1 MPRTPIV
8 GGNWKCNGTVA
19 SSKALC
25 EALNAGEWD
34 TSKVETVVIPVA
46 LHIPM
51 VQDLVKPG
59 IKVAAQN
66 CSATGAGAFTGE
78 INAAQVADAGLEWV
92 LLGHSERRKLYGET
106 EEMLGTKLSKAMEAG
121 LKVIY
126 CIGEQLED
134 REAGKTNDV
143 IAQHMATVYACPN
156 VDYEK
161 IVIAYEPVW
170 AIGTGKVATPVQ
182 AEDAHKFCREL
193 TADKVSKDVA
203 DGLRIQYGGSVSPS
217 NCVELMSC
225 PNIDGFLVGGASLK
239 PDFCTI
245 LKAAAD
251 SA

>member
-1 MPRTPIV
+1 
-8 GGNWKCNGTVA
+8 
-19 SSKALC
+19 
-25 EALNAGEWD
+25 
-34 TSKVETVVIPVA
+34 
-46 LHIPM
+46 M

-78 INAAQVADAGLEWV
+78 VNAAQVADAGMEWV

-126 CIGEQLED
+126 RIGEQLED

-156 VDYEK
+156 GDY
-161 IVIAYEPVW
+161 
-170 AIGTGKVATPVQ
+170 
-182 AEDAHKFCREL
+182 
-193 TADKVSKDVA
+193 VSA
-203 DGLRIQYGGSVSPS
+203 A

-239 PDFCTI
+239 PEF
-245 LKAAAD
+245 
-251 SA
+251 

>member
-1 MPRTPIV
+1 
-8 GGNWKCNGTVA
+8 
-19 SSKALC
+19 
-25 EALNAGEWD
+25 
-34 TSKVETVVIPVA
+34 
-46 LHIPM
+46 M

-78 INAAQVADAGLEWV
+78 VNAAQVADAGMEWV

-134 REAGKTNDV
+134 REAGNTNDV
-143 IAQHMATVYACPN
+143 IAQHMATVFACPN

-161 IVIAYEPVW
+161 VVIAYEPVW

-182 AEDAHKFCREL
+182 AEDAHKYTREL
-193 TADKVSKDVA
+193 TAEKVSKDVA
-203 DGLRIQYGGSVSPS
+203 
-217 NCVELMSC
+217 
-225 PNIDGFLVGGASLK
+225 DGFLVGGASLK
-239 PDFCTI
+239 PEFTTI
-245 LKAAAD
+245 IKAAAD

>member
-1 MPRTPIV
+1 
-8 GGNWKCNGTVA
+8 
-19 SSKALC
+19 
-25 EALNAGEWD
+25 
-34 TSKVETVVIPVA
+34 
-46 LHIPM
+46 M

-78 INAAQVADAGLEWV
+78 VNAAQVADAGMEWV

-134 REAGKTNDV
+134 REAGKT
-143 IAQHMATVYACPN
+143 
-156 VDYEK
+156 
-161 IVIAYEPVW
+161 
-170 AIGTGKVATPVQ
+170 ATPVQ
-182 AEDAHKFCREL
+182 AEDAHKYTREL
-193 TADKVSKDVA
+193 TAEKVSKDVS
-203 DGLRIQYGGSVSPS
+203 DGLRIQYGGSVSAA

-239 PDFCTI
+239 PEFTTI
-245 LKAAAD
+245 IKAAAD

>member
-1 MPRTPIV
+1 
-8 GGNWKCNGTVA
+8 
-19 SSKALC
+19 
-25 EALNAGEWD
+25 
-34 TSKVETVVIPVA
+34 
-46 LHIPM
+46 M

-66 CSATGAGAFTGE
+66 CSSTGAGAFTGE
-78 INAAQVADAGLEWV
+78 VNAEQV
-92 LLGHSERRKLYGET
+92 
-106 EEMLGTKLSKAMEAG
+106 
-121 LKVIY
+121 
-126 CIGEQLED
+126 ED

-182 AEDAHKFCREL
+182 AEDAYKFTREL
-193 TADKVSKDVA
+193 TAEKVSKDVA
-203 DGLRIQYGGSVSPS
+203 DALRIQYGGSVSAA

-239 PDFCTI
+239 PEFTTI
-245 LKAAAD
+245 IKAAAD

>member
-1 MPRTPIV
+1 
-8 GGNWKCNGTVA
+8 
-19 SSKALC
+19 
-25 EALNAGEWD
+25 
-34 TSKVETVVIPVA
+34 
-46 LHIPM
+46 M

-66 CSATGAGAFTGE
+66 CSSTGAGAFTGE
-78 INAAQVADAGLEWV
+78 VNAAQVADAGLEWV

-170 AIGTGKVATPVQ
+170 AIGTGKVATPAQ
-182 AEDAHKFCREL
+182 AQETQAFIRKYV
-193 TADKVSKDVA
+193 AKNVSSAVA
-203 DGLRIQYGGSVSPS
+203 EALIIQYGGSVSPD
-217 NCVELMSC
+217 NCEDLIKC
-225 PNIDGFLVGGASLK
+225 PDIDGFLVGGASLK
-239 PDFCTI
+239 PTFVKI
-245 LKAAAD
+245 IQAA
-251 SA
+251 SRKYC

>member
-1 MPRTPIV
+1 
-8 GGNWKCNGTVA
+8 
-19 SSKALC
+19 
-25 EALNAGEWD
+25 
-34 TSKVETVVIPVA
+34 
-46 LHIPM
+46 M

-78 INAAQVADAGLEWV
+78 VNAAQVADAGLEWV

-182 AEDAHKFCREL
+182 AEDA
-193 TADKVSKDVA
+193 DKVSKDVA
-203 DGLRIQYGGSVSPS
+203 DGLRIQYGGSVSAA

-239 PDFCTI
+239 PEFTTI
-245 LKAAAD
+245 IKAAAD

>member
-1 MPRTPIV
+1 
-8 GGNWKCNGTVA
+8 
-19 SSKALC
+19 
-25 EALNAGEWD
+25 
-34 TSKVETVVIPVA
+34 
-46 LHIPM
+46 M

-78 INAAQVADAGLEWV
+78 VNAAQVADAGMEWV

-126 CIGEQLED
+126 CIGEKL
-134 REAGKTNDV
+134 
-143 IAQHMATVYACPN
+143 
-156 VDYEK
+156 
-161 IVIAYEPVW
+161 VIAYEPVW

-182 AEDAHKFCREL
+182 AEDAHKYTREL
-193 TADKVSKDVA
+193 TAEKVSKDVA
-203 DGLRIQYGGSVSPS
+203 DGLRIQYGGSVSAA

-239 PDFCTI
+239 PEFTTI
-245 LKAAAD
+245 IKAAAD

>member
-25 EALNAGEWD
+25 ETLNGGEWD
-34 TSKVETVVIPVA
+34 TSKVEVVVCPVA

-78 INAAQVADAGLEWV
+78 VNAAQVADAGMEWV

-182 AEDAHKFCREL
+182 AEDAHKFTREL

-203 DGLRIQYGGSVSPS
+203 EALRIQYGGSVSAA

-239 PDFCTI
+239 PEFTTI
-245 LKAAAD
+245 IKAAAD
-251 SA
+251 SN

>member
-1 MPRTPIV
+1 
-8 GGNWKCNGTVA
+8 
-19 SSKALC
+19 
-25 EALNAGEWD
+25 
-34 TSKVETVVIPVA
+34 
-46 LHIPM
+46 M

-66 CSATGAGAFTGE
+66 CSSTGAGAFTGE
-78 INAAQVADAGLEWV
+78 VNAAQVADAGLEWV

-143 IAQHMATVYACPN
+143 IAQHMATVFACPN
-156 VDYEK
+156 IDYEK
-161 IVIAYEPVW
+161 VVIAYEPVW
-170 AIGTGKVATPVQ
+170 AIGTGKVAT
-182 AEDAHKFCREL
+182 
-193 TADKVSKDVA
+193 DVA

-225 PNIDGFLVGGASLK
+225 PNVDGFLVGGASLK

-245 LKAAAD
+245 IKAAAE
-251 SA
+251 A

>member
-8 GGNWKCNGTVA
+8 GGNWKCNGTVE
-19 SSKALC
+19 SSKKLC

-34 TSKVETVVIPVA
+34 SAKVETVVIPVA

-51 VQDLVKPG
+51 VMDLVKPG

-66 CSATGAGAFTGE
+66 CSGTGAGAFTGE
-78 INAAQVADAGLEWV
+78 INAAQVKDAGLEWV
-92 LLGHSERRKLYGET
+92 LLGHSERRKLYGED
-106 EEMLGTKLSKAMEAG
+106 EAILATKLSKAMEAG

-182 AEDAHKFCREL
+182 AEDAHKYTREL
-193 TADKVSKDVA
+193 TAEKVSKDVA
-203 DGLRIQYGGSVSPS
+203 DGLRIQYGGSVSAA

-239 PDFCTI
+239 PEFTTI
-245 LKAAAD
+245 IKAAAD

>member
-34 TSKVETVVIPVA
+34 TSKVETVVCPVA

-66 CSATGAGAFTGE
+66 CSATGNGAFTGE
-78 INAAQVADAGLEWV
+78 INAAQVKDAGLEWV

-106 EEMLGTKLSKAMEAG
+106 EEMLGTKLAKAMEAG

-143 IAQHMATVYACPN
+143 IAQHMATVFACPDI
-156 VDYEK
+156 DYERV
-161 IVIAYEPVW
+161 VIAYEPVW
-170 AIGTGKVATPVQ
+170 AIGTGKVATAAQ
-182 AEDAHKFCREL
+182 AEDAHKYTREL
-193 TADKVSKDVA
+193 TAEKVSKNVA

-225 PNIDGFLVGGASLK
+225 PNVDGFLVGGASLK

-245 LKAAAD
+245 IKAAAE
-251 SA
+251 A